1 MLQKAWRSDTALAA
15 ALGPLSLHRRQ
26 RKRWQQEAAE
36 AGASRQRHG
45 LPPSLTR
52 QEPGPAPAFLPP
64 HIADSSYQTPAQ
76 PVACVRVGRA
86 GSPPVNCS
94 LTRLRSFTQGFG
106 LGDALPIW
114 WCAGTFPAAPREGA
128 GRLLPQLCSTS
139 PWQAGEPAWK
149 ASPAGFISA
158 RSTIVL

>member
-1 MLQKAWRSDTALAA
+1 MLQKAWRSDTAA
-15 ALGPLSLHRRQ
+15 ALGPLSLHPLQKKRR
-26 RKRWQQEAAE
+26 QQEAAE

-45 LPPSLTR
+45 LPPRLTG
-52 QEPGPAPAFLPP
+52 QDPSPAPAFLPP

-76 PVACVRVGRA
+76 PVARVCA
-86 GSPPVNCS
+86 GSPPVNRS
-94 LTRLRSFTQGFG
+94 LKRLRSFTQRFG

-114 WCAGTFPAAPREGA
+114 WCTGTFPAAPGEGA
-128 GRLLPQLCSTS
+128 GRLRPQLRSTS